1 MNYTKL
7 LALIEEIKRISAE
20 CSESERPF
28 VFKMIEEV
36 LRNEMMN
43 GGQGAVSE
51 PAMVLAVH
59 RGGRPKKSESEV
71 EEAASKTRR
80 KKRGRKKGSVSA
92 VANKI
97 EITGKP
103 SMENIRAFL
112 EANALSEMSVRS
124 LFAIGEESVVRLYNT
139 VGEEKKAKAQL
150 NAVLLNALAGAIV
163 SGRFLSNLKQV
174 RSDCKEMGLYDN
186 NFTNNIKRHEDLLQ
200 FLSKNVVELTDAGKQ
215 QLAELLKEMTM
226 QNIQQPQPA

>member
-51 PAMVLAVH
+51 PAMAVAAH
-59 RGGRPKKSESEV
+59 RVGRPKKSESEA
-71 EEAASKTRR
+71 EEAAPKMRR

-124 LFAIGEESVVRLYNT
+124 LFAIGEESVVRLYKT

-174 RSDCKEMGLYDN
+174 RNDCKEMAIYDN

-215 QLAELLKEMTM
+215 QLAELLKAMTT
-226 QNIQQPQPA
+226 QNVQQLQPA